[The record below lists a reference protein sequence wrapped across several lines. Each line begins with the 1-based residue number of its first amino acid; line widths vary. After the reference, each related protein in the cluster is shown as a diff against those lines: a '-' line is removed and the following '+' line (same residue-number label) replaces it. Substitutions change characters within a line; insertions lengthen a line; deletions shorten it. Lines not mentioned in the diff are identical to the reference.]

1 MIVAGAIISFTNI
14 LEESINVTY
23 WKSFLLM
30 QEMQSKVPLSAKVS
44 RSHSCSLQG
53 VDARY

>member
-14 LEESINVTY
+14 LEESKNVTH

>member
-14 LEESINVTY
+14 LEESKNVTH

-44 RSHSCSLQG
+44 RIHRCSLQG